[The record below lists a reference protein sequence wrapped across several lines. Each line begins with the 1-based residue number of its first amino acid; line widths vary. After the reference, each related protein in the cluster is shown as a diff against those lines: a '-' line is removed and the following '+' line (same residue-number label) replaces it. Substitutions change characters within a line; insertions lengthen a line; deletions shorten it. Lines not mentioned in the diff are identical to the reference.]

1 MSPERLIMKTTLI
14 LEDIELNRNIR
25 KTIQT
30 LPISVLSTHAV
41 QDNAEKA
48 RAAGCTEYMIKPVDE
63 DLLFKKRKE
72 ILG

>member
-1 MSPERLIMKTTLI
+1 MSLETLIMKTTLS

-25 KTIQT
+25 KTIRT
-30 LPISVLSTHAV
+30 LPISGLSTHAV

-48 RAAGCTEYMIKPVDE
+48 RAAGCTEYMTKPVDE